1 MTAVDSATPERG
13 AAPREG
19 AGVRRLAGQTAVVT
33 GGARGIGAAIAQR
46 LSDDGCRVVVWDVV
60 DCAAEPAHSFQPAL
74 TQRVDVTAIAAVER
88 AWLDVLARFGQVE
101 ILVNNAGIN
110 GPVVDTADYPLNAW
124 ERVIAVDLTG
134 VFYCCRTV
142 VPHMRQRGY
151 GRIIN
156 VSSIAGKEGTAGVC
170 AYCAAKAGVIGFSKA
185 LSKELVTAGVTV
197 NCVAPVMTQTE
208 LLQQMT
214 PEHIQRARERIP
226 MGRFCTVE
234 EIAAMVAWIAS
245 AECSFTTGAVFDL
258 SGGRASY

>member
-1 MTAVDSATPERG
+1 MTEIDSASAARG
-13 AAPREG
+13 ARVSDAAEVG
-19 AGVRRLAGQTAVVT
+19 RLTGQTAVVT
-33 GGARGIGAAIAQR
+33 GGARGIGAAIAKR

-60 DCAAEPAHSFQPAL
+60 NCATDADAFQPAL
-74 TQRVDVTAIAAVER
+74 TQRVDVTDIAGIER
-88 AWLDVLARFGQVE
+88 AWAEVLAKLGHVE

-110 GPVVDTADYPLNAW
+110 GPVVDTADYPLHAW
-124 ERVIAVDLTG
+124 EQVIAVDLTG
-134 VFYCCRTV
+134 VFHCCRTV

-151 GRIIN
+151 GRIVN
-156 VSSIAGKEGTAGVC
+156 VSSIAGKEGTAGVS

-185 LSKELVTAGVTV
+185 LAKELVTAGVTV
-197 NCVAPVMTQTE
+197 NCIAPVMTQTE

-214 PEHIQRARERIP
+214 PQHIQRARERIP